1 MNNQKNIYLII
12 MMFLGFLLYVQW
24 QKDYPPVDKT
34 AATESNQSTQ
44 QLADEQMPSTQT
56 IEADA
61 ADIPKPTQPVNQS
74 QTPVSQDLPGETTQV
89 ISTVE
94 TPLLTLQ
101 FSDQGGALVYAELK
115 QYPLKKN
122 EDKNVILMDYRDQPY
137 RAESGLV
144 GNQINFTHKDLFV
157 TEQSQVNVVDQAV
170 DLVFTTQKD
179 NATLE
184 KTYHIQPDSY
194 EIKLTQRVINN
205 TGDTIS
211 LSDYQQ
217 IKRNNPWKNSSP
229 SFTDAGRYSF
239 KGVGYFDIEE
249 GYETLD
255 FEDLQEEKINKTMG
269 PGAWIAMVQHYF
281 FTGIV
286 PEAEQ
291 VSIQTQYTA
300 GSRYP
305 YLIRYIAPAKNIA
318 QGTQAEFNSTWFVGP
333 KLQDE
338 LPEVARGLDL
348 TVDYGVFTAISKPLF
363 WLLEKIHG
371 FVGNWGWAIVLLTI
385 LIKLVF
391 FKLSEAQ
398 YKSMARMRQ
407 LQPRIKTLKER
418 YKDDKPKFNQEMMAL
433 YQKEKVNPLGGCLP
447 ILIQIPV
454 FIALYWV
461 LLESVELRQAPFILW
476 IQDLSSPDPYFIL
489 PAINAV
495 AMVMTQRLSPTPGMD
510 PMQQKIMKFMPIA
523 FSIMFAFFQAGLV
536 LYWALNSVLSL
547 AQQWVITRRIE
558 AQDSG
563 QPVKAKKINKKED
576 NKED

>member
-24 QKDYPPVDKT
+24 QKDYAQPN
-34 AATESNQSTQ
+34 ESTTTVQTTHEQNQDTP
-44 QLADEQMPSTQT
+44 QLPNETPMASND
-56 IEADA
+56 
-61 ADIPKPTQPVNQS
+61 ADIPQPTAAVS
-74 QTPVSQDLPGETTQV
+74 QTETPQVNNSPAATTDV
-89 ISTVE
+89 ISRVE
-94 TPLLTLQ
+94 TPLLKLE
-101 FSDQGGALVYAELK
+101 FSAEGGALVYAELK

-122 EDKNVILMDYRDQPY
+122 EAKNVILMDYRNQPY

-144 GNQINFTHKDLFV
+144 GSQINFTHKDIFT
-157 TEQSQVNVVDQAV
+157 TEQAALSVSEQPV
-170 DLVFTTQKD
+170 DLVFTSRKD
-179 NATLE
+179 GATLT
-184 KTYHIQPDSY
+184 KTYQISPDSY
-194 EIKLTQRVINN
+194 AIKVSQRVTNQ
-205 TGDTIS
+205 TGQSIS

-217 IKRNNPWKNSSP
+217 IKRNNPWENVST
-229 SFTDAGRYSF
+229 SFTNPGRYSF
-239 KGVGYFDIEE
+239 KGAGYFDTEN

-255 FEDLQEEKINKTMG
+255 FSDLEEEKINKTMG

-286 PEAEQ
+286 PEASQ
-291 VSIQTQYTA
+291 VSVQTQYTA
-300 GSRYP
+300 GSQYP
-305 YLIRYIAPAKNIA
+305 YLIRYITPAKNIA
-318 QGTQAEFNSTWFVGP
+318 QDTSEVFNSTWFVGP

-338 LPEVARGLDL
+338 LPAIAKGLDL

-398 YKSMARMRQ
+398 YKSMARMRK
-407 LQPRIKTLKER
+407 LQPRITTLKER

-489 PAINAV
+489 PAINAA

-523 FSIMFAFFQAGLV
+523 FSVMFAFFQAGLV

-547 AQQWVITRRIE
+547 AQQWVITRRID
-558 AQDSG
+558 AQD
-563 QPVKAKKINKKED
+563 D
-576 NKED
+576 NKPVMTKKSKDTTDEK